1 MSAQRRGTGK
11 TGAVDAGIPASAADE
26 AARGEAWAEAA
37 GAPGRVLTPAQI
49 HDMMGVDE
57 ARAAQMI
64 QMVRQNGLPDDQMAF
79 MVRTAAGKGA
89 TPDRILAVMRT
100 FGAADERAIGVMR
113 TSGVLGDEEADA
125 FLTGVRA
132 LAVAATGTAD
142 DEGAAAVARREKCL
156 GLLKRAGII
165 LFWFAVWEVADRLI
179 GNRLVLAGPIRTLEA
194 LAAQVVKPNFWVIS
208 LASTARIAVGFLMSF
223 TAGVLL
229 ALVAYRVR
237 IVRDFVDPIISL
249 LRTLPIVS
257 FIIMLLIWVGPQNLT
272 MFLAFFIVLPLI
284 YTNVLSGFES
294 VDPQMLEMARVFR
307 FSPWRT
313 FMYVY
318 RPAVMPFLASSCKI
332 SLGMS
337 WKSGIMAEVLAMPD
351 PSIGKQ
357 MNTARTF
364 LNTPDLFAWTVVVMI
379 LSLAFEKLFMQLVKL
394 AARPWGGPLG
404 RVGTAKGGE

>member
-1 MSAQRRGTGK
+1 MSAQERGAGK
-11 TGAVDAGIPASAADE
+11 AGAVDAGIPASAADD

-113 TSGVLGDEEADA
+113 TSGVLGDEEANA

-132 LAVAATGTAD
+132 LAVAATGAAD
-142 DEGAAAVARREKCL
+142 DEGAAAVARREKRL

-194 LAAQVVKPNFWVIS
+194 LAAQVAKPNFWVIS
-208 LASTARIAVGFLMSF
+208 LASTA
-223 TAGVLL
+223 GVLL
-229 ALVAYRVR
+229 ALVAYRMR

-307 FSPWRT
+307 LSPWRT

-394 AARPWGGPLG
+394 AARSWGGPLG